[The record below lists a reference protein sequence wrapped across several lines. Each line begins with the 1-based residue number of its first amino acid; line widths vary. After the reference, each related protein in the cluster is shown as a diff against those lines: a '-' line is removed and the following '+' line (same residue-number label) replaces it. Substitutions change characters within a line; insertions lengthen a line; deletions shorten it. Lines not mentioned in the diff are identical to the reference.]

1 MGKSKYMC
9 LKCNVK
15 HYPPTGKKC
24 QQKVKEDEL
33 LTLTSAE
40 KRKQGKKKH
49 MSEVGGQNCLS
60 DSYASPGGKSTT
72 LRTGAD
78 SWSSTG
84 SDGDSSE
91 EKTRVPVQDQ
101 ILKELRKV
109 NARLDAVEDRVAGAS
124 ARGSSKIMK
133 KPKLS
138 TFPVA
143 VKQQSSKQVN
153 GYPVV
158 QNLLLMN

>member
-9 LKCNVK
+9 SKCNVK

-24 QQKVKEDEL
+24 QQKVQEDEL

-40 KRKQGKKKH
+40 KRKQSKKKH
-49 MSEVGGQNCLS
+49 MSEVGGQNFLS

-84 SDGDSSE
+84 SDGDSSKE
-91 EKTRVPVQDQ
+91 TRVPVQDQ

-109 NARLDAVEDRVAGAS
+109 NARLGTFED
-124 ARGSSKIMK
+124 
-133 KPKLS
+133 
-138 TFPVA
+138 
-143 VKQQSSKQVN
+143 
-153 GYPVV
+153 
-158 QNLLLMN
+158 